1 MLNCVSKNSN
11 VFLIDSER
19 QPCEIYTRVM
29 GYIRPVSEFNRG
41 KQGEYAERECFQEP
55 ATGCCKTSGHERRNK
70 QLDSCEQKHRE
81 AI

>member
-1 MLNCVSKNSN
+1 MLNCVSKNNN

-19 QPCEIYTRVM
+19 QLCEIYTRVM

-55 ATGCCKTSGHERRNK
+55 TTSCCRTDEHDRMAK
-70 QLDSCEQKHRE
+70 QLDCGEQKHRE